1 MQEKKSTQGLNLP
14 DYQKIE
20 GDYRHAFSYHPMNV
34 KIARAEGVYI
44 FDDEGNRYFDVSGGP
59 FSVNLP
65 QNHPRMKAAI
75 TKQLDKYAFT
85 HPALADPLRAGY
97 SRKLSEIT
105 PGNLDHIYLVSGGS
119 EAVET
124 ALKIARQTQI
134 SRGHPDKYK
143 IVSLHDS
150 YHGMTLATMAA
161 SGSPGAHRPFMP
173 MLPKWPHI
181 RQYSD
186 FDRPEGVSREEWG
199 ITCANALET
208 TIHYEGAQSVAAFLA
223 TPHGCGADYALV
235 PPASYWQTI
244 REICDRYNVL
254 LIIDEVATGFG
265 RTGEWFA
272 MDHFDIDPDIM
283 TMAKGI
289 SSSYVPF
296 GAVAVSSEINAPFEA
311 GDAHFVHGFTN
322 GGHPLACAAG
332 SELIDIIRDE
342 KLLENCR
349 KQSEVLFSYR
359 EQLLAHP
366 TVRDVRGWGMMMV
379 LELVKDKE
387 TMEFFDVSLEAEKLY
402 STITLKHG
410 LVMYWSLHGPRR
422 EKAFKRGVPS
432 WVSPP
437 LSITTDEV
445 HDMIGRMDS
454 ALTEWESTVL

>member
-1 MQEKKSTQGLNLP
+1 
-14 DYQKIE
+14 
-20 GDYRHAFSYHPMNV
+20 
-34 KIARAEGVYI
+34 
-44 FDDEGNRYFDVSGGP
+44 
-59 FSVNLP
+59 
-65 QNHPRMKAAI
+65 
-75 TKQLDKYAFT
+75 
-85 HPALADPLRAGY
+85 
-97 SRKLSEIT
+97 
-105 PGNLDHIYLVSGGS
+105 
-119 EAVET
+119 
-124 ALKIARQTQI
+124 
-134 SRGHPDKYK
+134 
-143 IVSLHDS
+143 
-150 YHGMTLATMAA
+150 
-161 SGSPGAHRPFMP
+161 
-173 MLPKWPHI
+173 
-181 RQYSD
+181 
-186 FDRPEGVSREEWG
+186 
-199 ITCANALET
+199 
-208 TIHYEGAQSVAAFLA
+208 
-223 TPHGCGADYALV
+223 
-235 PPASYWQTI
+235 
-244 REICDRYNVL
+244 VL

-272 MDHFDIDPDIM
+272 MDHFDVDPDIM

-387 TMEFFDVSLEAEKLY
+387 TMDFFDVSLEAEKRY

-422 EKAFKRGVPS
+422 EKSFKRGVPS

-445 HDMIGRMDS
+445 HDMMGRMDS